1 MLFFCIIKRFW
12 DRFFLFSPSNQE
24 LFGFA
29 AESILQKFL
38 TQKNYTAFYNR
49 ILKSPYNKHHFLEI
63 DAVIYHNNTIFCTE
77 IKNYKGTI
85 YYAANVQNDTFDS
98 YKTNTIIQLKTD
110 KHLNQTFK
118 ALPNPLDKTKFFT
131 KQLRNHLLKLDNRF
145 STVKFKSVVVFLDSS
160 TNIDNI
166 HSFEEGLI
174 YFSQLEDFLEQQS
187 QNDANYSWV
196 LDYLEKLPAFDKIIT
211 VNNQTIQGI
220 LKEII
225 IHCQKQNT
233 KIDLKNIRTIDI
245 KHKLTSCNAKI
256 TLQNTDL
263 TTCEFVCDKLTVS
276 LDKFGTLQKHR
287 LSNINKIIVG
297 THSLRP
303 L

>member
-1 MLFFCIIKRFW
+1 MLFFCIITRFW
-12 DRFFLFSPSNQE
+12 DRFFSIEPSDQE

-29 AESILQKFL
+29 AESILQKIL

-49 ILKSPYNKHHFLEI
+49 ILKSPYNKHRFLEI
-63 DAVIYHNNTIFCTE
+63 DAIIYHNNTIFCVE
-77 IKNYKGTI
+77 MKNYKGTI
-85 YYAANVQNDTFDS
+85 YYAANFQNDTFDS

-131 KQLRNHLLKLDNRF
+131 KQLRKYLLRFDNRF
-145 STVKFKSVVVFLDSS
+145 STIKFKSVVVFLDSS
-160 TNIDNI
+160 TNIDGI
-166 HSFEEGLI
+166 QSFEEGLI

-187 QNDANYSWV
+187 QNGTNNAWV
-196 LDYLEKLPAFDKIIT
+196 LDYLEKLPTFDKIIT

-225 IHCQKQNT
+225 IHCQKPNT
-233 KIDLKNIRTIDI
+233 ELDLKKIRAIDI
-245 KHKLTSCNAKI
+245 KHKFTSCKAQI
-256 TLQNTDL
+256 MLQYNDL
-263 TTCEFVCDKLTVS
+263 TTCEFVCDKLTVI

>member
-1 MLFFCIIKRFW
+1 MFFCIIKRFW
-12 DRFFLFSPSNQE
+12 DKFFSIEPDNKE

-63 DAVIYHNNTIFCTE
+63 DAIIYHNNTIFCVE
-77 IKNYKGTI
+77 MKNYKGTI
-85 YYAANVQNDTFDS
+85 YYAANFQNDTFDS

-110 KHLNQTFK
+110 KHLNQKFK
-118 ALPNPLDKTKFFT
+118 TLPNPLDKTKFFT
-131 KQLRNHLLKLDNRF
+131 KQLRNYLLHFDNRF

-166 HSFEEGLI
+166 QSFKEGLI
-174 YFSQLEDFLEQQS
+174 YFSQLEDFIKKQS
-187 QNDANYSWV
+187 QNSTNYSWV
-196 LDYLEKLPAFDKIIT
+196 LDYLEKLPTFDQVIT
-211 VNNQTIQGI
+211 ANNQVIQGI
-220 LKEII
+220 VKDIT
-225 IHCQKQNT
+225 IHCEGQNN
-233 KIDLKNIRTIDI
+233 KIDLNNIMTINI
-245 KHKLTSCNAKI
+245 KHKPISCKAQI
-256 TLQNTDL
+256 TIQNIDL
-263 TTCEFVCDKLTVS
+263 TTYKLVCDKLIVN
-276 LDKFGTLQKHR
+276 LDKFKTLQKHR

-297 THSLRP
+297 TKTLRP